1 MEIPTH
7 KHLQRGNLETMKKN
21 ICFTKLHVINT
32 NYLYISIAISL
43 RYINLESIAAN
54 KKYNELR
61 QRTYPCYIFLTL
73 QDVET
78 ESCYCRLP

>member
-54 KKYNELR
+54 KKI
-61 QRTYPCYIFLTL
+61 Q
-73 QDVET
+73 
-78 ESCYCRLP
+78 